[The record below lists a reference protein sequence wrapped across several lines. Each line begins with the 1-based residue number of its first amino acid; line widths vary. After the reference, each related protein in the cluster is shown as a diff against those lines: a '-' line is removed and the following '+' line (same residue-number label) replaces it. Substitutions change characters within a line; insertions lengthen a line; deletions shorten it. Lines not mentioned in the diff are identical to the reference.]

1 MQDRHI
7 TSSDDAQR
15 RLQLSTLYQN
25 QPPDGASPQA
35 RPSASSDAFY
45 PNIGNLYIFRETNVV
60 ISFLEEN
67 PFLMP
72 LLQEAYTQT
81 KEYFPD
87 SDLALEVIN
96 SSEAIGEEQL
106 FVFIVVKGNAEEASQ
121 EIDHLDQEWWL
132 DNMKRAQDKL
142 CIALEFVGK

>member
-1 MQDRHI
+1 MSFDWLQYLDLA
-7 TSSDDAQR
+7 SELSD
-15 RLQLSTLYQN
+15 
-25 QPPDGASPQA
+25 QA
-35 RPSASSDAFY
+35 DSDAFY
-45 PNIGNLYIFRETNVV
+45 PNIGNLYIFRDTNDVT
-60 ISFLEEN
+60 SFLEEN
-67 PFLMP
+67 LFLLP